1 MNSAA
6 GGATMVDPLHDAW
19 NKDAAKG
26 FADRW
31 LPAWTGNDPELLISF
46 YTEDVIYL
54 DPVVPQG
61 LQGRVAVL
69 RYFRALLAKNPSW
82 VWTQREAV
90 PMENG
95 FVNLWHARFP
105 LADGEVEIEGVCLVF
120 LRGDRIYR
128 NEVYFDR
135 TKLLATMKA
144 H

>member
-19 NKDAAKG
+19 NKDAAKE
-26 FADRW
+26 FA
-31 LPAWTGNDPELLISF
+31 
-46 YTEDVIYL
+46 
-54 DPVVPQG
+54 
-61 LQGRVAVL
+61 
-69 RYFRALLAKNPSW
+69 
-82 VWTQREAV
+82 
-90 PMENG
+90 
-95 FVNLWHARFP
+95 
-105 LADGEVEIEGVCLVF
+105 EVEIEGVCLVF